1 MDDGSLSNDI
11 ALIERLASF
20 IPPVIPPINEEPTN
34 PPDTEEKIN
43 AIPAFVW
50 AMASATAVGVLGV
63 GAFLRQ
69 RKTRPLEDDQAM
81 STSPS
86 LSNYSPVSSR
96 FPLALADDRGYFVR
110 DNGLAV
116 EVEDRRRLDSGSSQE
131 SK

>member
-20 IPPVIPPINEEPTN
+20 IPPVIPLMIKPTN
-34 PPDTEEKIN
+34 PPDTEEEMNSI
-43 AIPAFVW
+43 
-50 AMASATAVGVLGV
+50 ATAVGVLGV

-69 RKTRPLEDDQAM
+69 RKTRPLEDDQAF
-81 STSPS
+81 SPSAS

-110 DNGLAV
+110 DNGNAV